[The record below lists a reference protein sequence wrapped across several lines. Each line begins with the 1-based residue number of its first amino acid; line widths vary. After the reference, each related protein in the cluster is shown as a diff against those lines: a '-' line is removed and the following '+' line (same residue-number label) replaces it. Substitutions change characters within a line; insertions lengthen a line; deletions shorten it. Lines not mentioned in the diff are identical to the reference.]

1 MTTTWVAATGALLVL
16 FALGAVAVLRGD
28 TLSRVV
34 GLQLASVLAPVI
46 AVGVAVATGRHV
58 LLEVALALAVLS
70 LAGSLVYA
78 RSLERWL

>member
-1 MTTTWVAATGALLVL
+1 MTPWVVTAVTLVVLLCVGAA
-16 FALGAVAVLRGD
+16 AVLRGD

-34 GLQLASVLAPVI
+34 GLQLASVLAPI
-46 AVGVAVATGRHV
+46 TAVVVAVAAQRT
-58 LLEVALALAVLS
+58 LFLEVALALAVLS